1 MNTIDFRE
9 LILKKNPIFLDK
21 FPEIITRF
29 LFKIISKLLHEKK
42 INDFIS
48 SHKDKTGVDFI
59 DEIFEHL
66 DFSFTLSQKD
76 REKIPA
82 QGKLIIIAN
91 HPLGGLDGLVLI
103 KLISDIRRD
112 IKILVN
118 DVLLQVD
125 NLNEYFLPF
134 DLYNVKSQKENVA
147 KIIYSLKNEEALIIF
162 PAGEVSRFS
171 PKGIADGKWQ
181 KGVLYFANK
190 FKVPILP
197 IYIDGRN
204 SFFFYF
210 ISFINKKFST
220 LLLPREFFNKTGKT
234 VNLVVGNTIPYQ
246 NLSSSIKDE
255 NVQLKLI
262 RKHLY
267 KIGKNKKGIFKTERN
282 IVKQVDRQLLK
293 KQLFTAPLL
302 GETDDGKKIFQLE
315 FDKYPDV
322 IREIAR
328 LREITFRK
336 VGEGTGKKIDF
347 DVYDKF
353 YKHIV
358 LWDELSL
365 EIVGSYRLGIC
376 DEILLKY
383 GEKGLYTSTLFNYS
397 NDFRKLLPFS
407 VELGRSFIQSKYW
420 NSSAL
425 DYLWQGIGLFLY
437 HNDSIKYL
445 FGGVSLSSSYH
456 IDAQEMII
464 FFYNKWFGDN
474 GKIAEAKNP
483 FQLSEKRRDELSTIF
498 GGSDYKSELR
508 ILKDS
513 LKMYGLTIPTLFKQ
527 YSELCDE
534 KGCRFFDFGID
545 PDFQN
550 CVDGF
555 IFVEIAKIKPLKKER
570 YIKKVLS
577 EAV

>member
-1 MNTIDFRE
+1 LVTQF
-9 LILKKNPIFLDK
+9 
-21 FPEIITRF
+21 
-29 LFKIISKLLHEKK
+29 H
-42 INDFIS
+42 INIY
-48 SHKDKTGVDFI
+48 
-59 DEIFEHL
+59 
-66 DFSFTLSQKD
+66 
-76 REKIPA
+76 
-82 QGKLIIIAN
+82 
-91 HPLGGLDGLVLI
+91 
-103 KLISDIRRD
+103 
-112 IKILVN
+112 
-118 DVLLQVD
+118 LLQ
-125 NLNEYFLPF
+125 
-134 DLYNVKSQKENVA
+134 
-147 KIIYSLKNEEALIIF
+147 
-162 PAGEVSRFS
+162 
-171 PKGIADGKWQ
+171 
-181 KGVLYFANK
+181 
-190 FKVPILP
+190 
-197 IYIDGRN
+197 
-204 SFFFYF
+204 
-210 ISFINKKFST
+210 
-220 LLLPREFFNKTGKT
+220 
-234 VNLVVGNTIPYQ
+234 
-246 NLSSSIKDE
+246 IKDE

-282 IVKQVDRQLLK
+282 IIKQVDRQLLK

-347 DVYDKF
+347 DVFDKF

-397 NDFRKLLPFS
+397 NDFRNLLPFS

-437 HNDSIKYL
+437 HNESIKYL

-456 IDAQEMII
+456 MDAQEMII

-483 FQLSEKRRDELSTIF
+483 FQLSEKRRDELSLIF

-513 LKMYGLTIPTLFKQ
+513 LKMYGLSIPTLFKQ

-555 IFVEIAKIKPLKKER
+555 IFVEIAKIKQSKKDR
-570 YIKKVLS
+570 YIKKALS
-577 EAV
+577 EVV